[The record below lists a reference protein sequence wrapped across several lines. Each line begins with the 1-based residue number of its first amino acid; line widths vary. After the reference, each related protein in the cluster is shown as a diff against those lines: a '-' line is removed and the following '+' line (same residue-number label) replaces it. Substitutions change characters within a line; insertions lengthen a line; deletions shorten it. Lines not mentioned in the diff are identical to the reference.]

1 MRRKSWTAA
10 LAAGIAGAL
19 ALSGCGGGQGPG
31 GPSNQASGTF
41 TGKYD
46 GPKVE
51 LSYWNGFTG
60 GDGPFMQSLVDT
72 FNKEHAN
79 IVIKSNTIQWADFY
93 QRVPAAVQAGK
104 GPDVGVMHLDQLATH
119 AARNIIVPLDDL
131 AKKIGLTADDFT
143 QDIWDAGIYHGKRYG
158 IPLDV
163 HSLAMYYNK
172 DHFAKAGIT
181 KPPTDQASFM
191 DALDKLKKAGYKT
204 PFWMPSLWP
213 AHLMYL
219 TLMWQNGQPPYGED
233 GTAATYD
240 SAAGIK
246 ALEWQ
251 RSMVDKGYSKPN
263 VAIDSQYVA
272 FKNGQT
278 SITWDGIWQIND
290 LEASK
295 LPYGIAPVPTI
306 GSEKAVWANSHHF
319 FLSTQAAKDKNKA
332 EAGKV
337 FIAWMS
343 EHSADWAGSGM
354 IPARKS
360 VREGGA
366 LDGKPQAVIA
376 EQIESMRFLPP
387 VPGLGG
393 VQAEALE
400 PAVADGVLGKADPAE
415 ALKKAASKA
424 TELMKRNKES
434 FGD

>member
-1 MRRKSWTAA
+1 MRRISWTAA
-10 LAAGIAGAL
+10 MAAGLTSAL
-19 ALSGCGGGQGPG
+19 VLSGCGGGQGPG
-31 GPSNQASGTF
+31 GASTADSGTF
-41 TGKYD
+41 TGEYD

-60 GDGPFMQSLVDT
+60 GDGPFMTALVDQ
-72 FNKEHAN
+72 FNKEHDN

-93 QRVPAAVQAGK
+93 QRVPAAVQAGQ
-104 GPDVGVMHLDQLATH
+104 GPDVGVMHVDQLATH

-131 AKKIGLTADDFT
+131 ADEIGLTADDFT
-143 QDIWDAGIYHGKRYG
+143 QEIWDAGMYHDKRYG

-181 KPPTDQASFM
+181 EPPTDEASFM
-191 DALDKLKKAGYKT
+191 DALKKLQAAGYQT

-213 AHLMYL
+213 SHLMFL
-219 TLMWQNGQPPYGED
+219 TLAWQFGQAPYGED
-233 GTAATYD
+233 GTAAEYASD
-240 SAAGIK
+240 AGIQ
-246 ALEWQ
+246 ALSWQ
-251 RSMVDKGYSKPN
+251 RSMVDQGFSPPN
-263 VAIDSQYVA
+263 VAIDAQFVA

-278 SITWDGIWQIND
+278 SITWDGIWQLND
-290 LEASK
+290 LKENNV
-295 LPYGIAPVPTI
+295 PFGIAPVPTI
-306 GSEKAVWANSHHF
+306 GDEEAVWANSHHF
-319 FLSTQAAKDKNKA
+319 FLSKQAAEDENKA
-332 EAGKV
+332 QAGKV

-354 IPARKS
+354 IPARLS

-366 LDGKPQAVIA
+366 LDGQPQAVIA
-376 EQIESMRFLPP
+376 EHIDAMRFLPP

-400 PAVADGVLGKADPAE
+400 PAVANAVLGETDVQD
-415 ALKKAASKA
+415 ALSKAADQA
-424 TELMKRNKES
+424 TELMKRNRES